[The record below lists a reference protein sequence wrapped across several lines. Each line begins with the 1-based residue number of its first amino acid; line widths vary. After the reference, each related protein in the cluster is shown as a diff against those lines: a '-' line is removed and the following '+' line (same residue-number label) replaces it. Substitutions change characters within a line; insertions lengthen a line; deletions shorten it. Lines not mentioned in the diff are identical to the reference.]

1 MDPRI
6 DRHLH
11 TGTYPETHRDSSAT
25 PGSGH
30 ALGGRLDP
38 TPRPQ
43 LEQLNRAL
51 VVLSACNK
59 AVATASSEDE
69 LLQHA
74 CEAIV
79 RVGGYRLS
87 WVGYAEHDADKR
99 VRPVAQF
106 GFDQGYVESVRITW
120 GEDDRGRGPAGTAIR
135 TGRPQIAQR
144 IATDPRFEPW
154 RADALERGYG
164 SSIAL
169 PLVVEG
175 VPSGALLIYAA
186 EPDAFD
192 DAEAL
197 MLMQA
202 ADDLALGIARQRADS
217 GRRQAEAE
225 QEKTAAAL
233 RVQTA
238 LLDQLFE
245 SAPEAIVLLDME
257 DRITRANRE
266 FMRMFGYSAAECVG
280 RLLND
285 LIVPPGR
292 MEDALRLTHEVV
304 ECGRQ
309 CNAESVRRRKDGSTM
324 HVSIL
329 GAPICSGEQQIAAY
343 AIYRDI
349 SERRRMEQMQA
360 RPRALCSPA
369 GRHSERLLARGARQ
383 PGRAAACH
391 GGIGATPRRRA
402 RTHLDPR
409 RRRTGAAVVR
419 GRRHG
424 YRARRH
430 RNSPRRSGQHAD
442 RSGGAGAGCVRHQR
456 RARRRLGWRPAVG
469 RQRGHGH
476 VRCVSPAG

>member
-1 MDPRI
+1 MAMYSTSSWWWAPSTGCQRPGSRKDRGLDPRI

-11 TGTYPETHRDSSAT
+11 TGAIPETHRDSSAT

-120 GEDDRGRGPAGTAIR
+120 GEDNRGRGPTGMAIR
-135 TGRPQIAQR
+135 TARPQIAQR

-175 VPSGALLIYAA
+175 VPLGALLIYAA

-202 ADDLALGIARQRADS
+202 ADDLALGIARQRADCGPAS
-217 GRRQAEAE
+217 GR
-225 QEKTAAAL
+225 
-233 RVQTA
+233 
-238 LLDQLFE
+238 
-245 SAPEAIVLLDME
+245 
-257 DRITRANRE
+257 
-266 FMRMFGYSAAECVG
+266 
-280 RLLND
+280 
-285 LIVPPGR
+285 
-292 MEDALRLTHEVV
+292 
-304 ECGRQ
+304 
-309 CNAESVRRRKDGSTM
+309 
-324 HVSIL
+324 
-329 GAPICSGEQQIAAY
+329 
-343 AIYRDI
+343 
-349 SERRRMEQMQA
+349 
-360 RPRALCSPA
+360 
-369 GRHSERLLARGARQ
+369 
-383 PGRAAACH
+383 GRAREDCRGPARSNRAA
-391 GGIGATPRRRA
+391 
-402 RTHLDPR
+402 
-409 RRRTGAAVVR
+409 
-419 GRRHG
+419 
-424 YRARRH
+424 
-430 RNSPRRSGQHAD
+430 
-442 RSGGAGAGCVRHQR
+442 
-456 RARRRLGWRPAVG
+456 RPAVRERPRGNRAARHG
-469 RQRGHGH
+469 RPDHAREPRVHAH
-476 VRCVSPAG
+476 VRLLRGRVRRAPPERSDRTSRPDGRRPAAHPRGGRVRAAV